1 MRMAKELIESFEII
15 GNGMQT
21 RAWGA
26 RPGPNC
32 AWHFTPSQL
41 RVVKPFT
48 MTTEMKACQL
58 SSVPPLCCHMHRKYC
73 TALEQ

>member
-1 MRMAKELIESFEII
+1 
-15 GNGMQT
+15 
-21 RAWGA
+21 
-26 RPGPNC
+26 
-32 AWHFTPSQL
+32 L